1 MSIDD
6 QVDLGA
12 NDYSPEGKGSGF
24 EQFLSKPV
32 QRQYQPFGGQ
42 IQRKQSSVV
51 QPQYV
56 QPEIEE
62 APQSNYQDPF
72 DEGLDV
78 YDQTKKYHG
87 QISQFAREN
96 ERSAKHY
103 EKLYD
108 EFKENKFLPFY
119 KQFDEFGDFES
130 DDEYAASLDALYQN
144 DLKSSQEED
153 SFFGG
158 ESESKK
164 LAKARLGKYVGWNQ
178 PNGIRDQFLRLK
190 SEKERRRVV
199 ADQAKQEEYKLFES
213 LTSIPIPMREQ
224 MDQRLK
230 TRSAK
235 PRSKKAT
242 DQLLNG
248 FQFEAPIADMNT
260 GEIIN
265 LEKTDPRAK
274 TPGFIES
281 NTQRQQKRLEAAMR
295 GDIDGFMSR
304 RETVARDRQLR
315 DRGILFSQS
324 GLLDGRPVGLSR
336 KDVDLLDI
344 DEMKKLG
351 IKEYKGVPIEQA
363 FNDLGGEESLNMA
376 KVMQAVRGSYSN
388 YEDAQINWL
397 TNGRKASDKAAMESS
412 KAAFDKSI
420 QLAAEFGLTDEVVE
434 QTEKKGFF
442 SRMSESIANAFRRGL
457 KMNEMSEYS
466 YDFFTNAADQS
477 DFEKFI
483 EISEELGEIPTSS
496 AAKKFQQYKSKGFWD
511 SVSNLLFD
519 NAEAI
524 PELFV
529 ESLSSFLPAYV
540 RTGFKTIPGA
550 AAVGGAAGL
559 AGGPLAPVTVTG
571 GAVSGATLAARA
583 NWGVASFVLE
593 YSGMI
598 LEGMQELNI
607 DYKNPKVFAAAW
619 NNEITR
625 DAIKEKALKKGLPI
639 ALLDSISGLMGSRVA
654 AALHHGGNAIKGGK
668 LIDGA
673 AWKRSKQTYPKFT
686 AFQRAGN
693 AGLEVGTDAALGMG
707 GEFLGQA
714 WSKEPGEGWDHNA
727 IVAEGIIGLGPG
739 LLGGGYQV
747 ASTRNLDL
755 TSTPFDYENVENT
768 ETGKTGIVNLAG
780 FRNKFNSFN
789 NAQAAASHVVNEG
802 NFETAEEQ
810 ENANSVLTDLMARLY
825 ELNPK
830 AMTDLKIV
838 VADRTPFSDKEME
851 GSFHED
857 GERTGTYA
865 IYLNRNKIGKDPLGV
880 FLHES
885 GHLARKLML
894 SSEELM
900 GLYESLG
907 IDAQKDAFTQ
917 YTLKIPD
924 QKYSQ
929 LNEAQKAQVDRAWN
943 DKRMTPAIRAEEWF
957 SYQWASLLAG
967 RNIDSSVKTEYQ
979 NFLTKVLHPSME
991 KFMGGKTTGGT
1002 KEQQF
1007 RLNQKILQS
1016 MGYSTNGYSKQSTPR
1031 FGEYYNERP
1040 GMAKKFLNKEIA
1052 LQQMGDDEALN
1063 FLMRKV
1069 MIIAQKEGKARAKQV
1084 AEAVNKMLDKKILPT
1099 DMSAYTKLELE
1110 EMATPIAEGRVAAED
1125 AVKTAEVYEKL
1136 EGADAQEGVK
1146 QLLEIEETKPRE
1158 GSKEK
1163 PKPILDEKGRVKPVK
1178 KAVESEVT
1186 PKVDL
1191 SEKEKL
1197 TNQVKATKTRKVA
1210 KIEKDVDRAQEQLE
1224 ARVIPVQYLMPGA
1237 EIIEKG
1243 DKFELK
1249 IRQPGTRKPRAPR
1262 LFDTKAEAEKAQKEF
1277 FTQELKN
1284 LKDISK
1290 KVSDIQ
1296 KLAMDETAF
1305 NKKSTE
1311 VKKKLL
1317 EELESEGSA
1326 VSERDISHSQIIA
1339 EMMGLN
1345 SLMDGAIFSSAL
1357 AAFDLADVSSGKAP
1371 DGQRVVEAFAKYEQ
1385 QVAFAV
1391 GSIDTRIAE
1400 LETRKEFLNLEKQRL
1415 NGGITQ
1421 KAFDQ
1426 KVKALGSAQ
1435 DKKGSLPPGKW
1446 VVVFRGPQGNW
1457 KKWKDGKWV
1466 NAPKL
1471 DDNKFVR
1478 KRLDPKVYGYVKADK
1493 EAASKALNEKQRNF
1507 ISFWREPDNQ
1517 SKTPAKKTAPK
1528 PKPKAEAPKAKA
1540 DTKAIDAEIS
1550 EIDKKLTMLREYR
1563 DAIEPEKATI
1573 DWMDVPHLNYHKFID
1588 PDGDTNAFPTKKNGK
1603 RVKKNFERYT
1613 LGQLASLDRKSDI
1626 WMVYGRPGRE
1636 TIEKLD
1642 GLSDSQAY
1650 LFKYTNW
1657 RLNSPEPEAKAEGQ
1671 KPNVEVDPGPMI
1683 DPTSSSEKTFER
1695 NGEQVRLEIDVNGRA
1710 VLYGADNRAL
1720 NIIKNDLD
1728 ALVLEKF
1735 GKTAKDIAKD
1745 LKGVPTKPKFMDP
1758 ISEKE
1763 WSSFTKTGKVS
1774 NERLKDIVKK
1784 YTQGVKTTPE
1794 EVQIFTDMHEDRDK
1808 LLAQLQKDPTSL
1820 GSGID
1825 QSFNPFAYGRKMT
1838 DKLDWFG
1845 NKTVKE
1851 YTEMLDAVRASA
1863 ALPETIG
1870 GRRYK
1875 EGDRIFMQSEN
1886 GTSVAAMM
1894 LFRLKEQDKADGIN
1908 NRNITS
1914 GELSRLTLSEMSVY
1928 ELATGRS
1935 LEILDDRDIRGSK
1948 QQRYH
1953 QLIERRAHEMTKDIA
1968 EYEKLIKDMEEGS
1981 EQRAGAE
1988 RSVTRLRQQLKALFF
2003 DYDEP
2008 GSFQGEETGGFFPQL
2023 HGGKQWSQSLTEYFF
2038 YQEKAEAV
2046 KKIIG
2051 IWAEDIASEQGP
2063 GVGRTKKETL
2073 SKDPAWSSSV
2083 EAWNKLEPAKKAAL
2097 RNNLYSVVRELK
2109 KDESITEEDIL
2120 KAKEEFE
2127 KLQKEA
2133 QKSYEEQY
2141 EAKTAEETA
2150 QAAKEWGTSVTSPDD
2165 YEFFAQGEKATS
2177 TVKAGNGHGAFARG
2191 SADEGVDVL
2200 SLFAKGRADKFDPER
2215 VTFGT
2220 GSGSEQA
2227 NPDLAR
2233 DLERRLDEAIV
2244 KKSFEVMQD
2253 EKYQDIPLFEITR
2266 ADGQKLKVK
2275 RVKGLWKK
2283 ANGHVIDQE
2292 TEKIAR
2298 EDFIKNKPEL
2308 INEIR
2313 NVMVAQD
2320 SMGTVGVSSG
2330 NSVSP
2335 AQFVRYLLDNIG
2347 KKKGK
2352 AGLKQALLALQYTPS
2367 SEVDNGMLKQL
2378 PGGPAGGILPY
2389 VWNDFMLEVYK
2400 LLKIEKDFE
2409 FVPAPD
2415 PKKSGWKNQSEEIER
2430 TITENGK
2437 TRRISEPN
2445 TLWKNGYPDVDAMV
2459 KQVQP
2464 VIQAVYDAGRVMLAV
2479 GRGFDEEESS
2489 KNSLN
2494 ASNVLQQ
2501 DPTIHTSSF
2510 ESFIKSDAPEGS
2522 MDNQET
2528 DSVVNK
2534 DQAKTVQVEEEETAS
2549 DEDLKKLGDDDLIP
2563 QSFSTQNDPIS
2574 QKLEGTETMRK
2585 LFELKKGGKELTLN
2599 KVLKEFRTDERL
2611 WNAFGMPMPPQKDYL
2626 VYKWA
2631 KALKK
2636 HPNYP
2641 KFKARVLG
2649 SDTQALGSSF
2659 SPSTKNKVLKLLA
2672 PRNLNRLFVENGLE
2686 DEMSDDGN
2694 YYDSKGDIIPLE
2706 TPSSLRNLLNLCLS
2720 TMSGTIEKAKNL
2732 GLKARPGHIIAKN
2745 PAIEDTYIDHAVAL
2759 VTIDG
2764 VEYVVDDPQTNFLK
2778 GGVTVPTPEEIA
2790 WEAGMIDLIE
2800 EKFDEMVAEDEYLSN
2815 ALTAKELKKRRKE
2828 YLDKNWPQ
2836 ERGGVQLKDKFE
2848 PYLIPLTAK
2857 ALKKEYGKEAM
2868 NIPGFWQPMNVSFVE
2883 VPRLVKGDGPLKES
2897 TYGITS
2903 LGSSYALSSGI
2914 PTDYMQSSVLLTKMA
2929 NKVGFDDDGRDQLKE
2944 FWEKKKAMFKSGDL
2958 VSSFIDQSRAG
2969 TKFISDALKDMGVT
2983 DQKLLDS
2990 LDVRGLWHLYYGKT
3004 DEQIKTA
3011 NLRYFEP
3018 IRDAL
3023 NDHGITLEQFGE
3035 YLIARVA
3042 PSRNKHLKSLYVE
3055 LMNDAKDEDTK
3066 NEIKEMLERRGE
3078 SLSGVSTEVAIQV
3091 VQKMEADEAFMNFLK
3106 DEREPLQKFYDM
3118 NRESIDIRATSQLIQ
3133 KTEALDEVTAMVQ
3146 ASSSF
3151 NWKKDGGSKI
3161 MYMRN
3166 GKEDNYSY
3174 APMQGFE
3181 GAQETQKLY
3190 DNEEAYEVLGKSS
3203 SASGRAWDQ
3212 PKNKFLFKG
3221 AFGRRE
3227 DTLGPNPEMV
3237 FAVSQDQY
3245 FQSGIRGAKNE
3256 VSNSFGA
3263 AFELFRAVAYHNSKE
3278 VSGLPLV
3285 ELPDQI
3291 KDIIEKDPS
3300 VIESTREMFE
3310 GKDAI
3315 FEKDF
3320 NPIQT
3325 KKDYKI
3331 STKAITVDGE
3341 EVEGF
3346 KMVTREINTEFQ
3358 NDTHVF
3364 VYRKNGVP
3372 QYIKFRKNL
3381 AGSRVARSVKNLRYE
3396 ALPTFLKG
3404 VNSVTRFMASMFTS
3418 KNPAFMIPNFIR
3430 DLGTM
3435 FIHLTEDDKK
3445 QFVKA
3450 AFNPKRLGGFIK
3462 HITLAERKNFK
3473 GDIIELDPGELT
3485 SEEYAKKL
3493 IKDGDYAKVYQL
3505 AKASGAKVGYFRHKS
3520 IPELI
3525 DEMKADTGKSRKG
3538 ARKKWNSFVNYLD
3551 TVNTALE
3558 NSIRMSAFA
3567 SAIEAGFTTHQAAVI
3582 SRNVTVDF
3590 NQKGELTQTMG
3601 ALFVFFGASMNS
3613 MHRMMSTF
3621 KKRTP
3626 QERKKLI
3633 IGIAGASFALNIFNR
3648 LMDDD
3653 DEEPLPDYDTISEFR
3668 RDTMAIVGDPRDKNT
3683 GYFGVPLPLG
3693 YNMFWTLGQTA
3704 GDVFA
3709 KYVMGRGGAGAV
3721 DFLTRNLNATLNG
3734 FNPIGGS
3741 TLATAMIPTVG
3752 KPMAELWANQNFMG
3766 MPIRNEDRP
3775 YEAVK
3780 PAHMMDPKRTQEHW
3794 TALSEGL
3801 NSLLGGS
3808 DQVKGSVGGMLGSQP
3823 LKGLEGTDLKFDI
3836 SGSQMEHLL
3845 LGYAGGPGQIINMM
3859 FGSLVFPAFSE
3870 EKDYGTYDPNKMPI
3884 ANRFYR
3890 SSTHGSRVKNLY
3902 YQVREANKIAERATK
3917 AAKIAGPKQFAEAN
3931 RNMRDLL
3938 ALSGNIKYT
3947 DAFKKKIATHKAKV
3961 ESSKSLTQDQKLQR
3975 IAQLEQK
3982 EHAAFVKVIKKAQS
3996 LGIS

>member
-1069 MIIAQKEGKARAKQV
+1069 MIIAQTEGKARAKQV

-2631 KALKK
+2631 KGIKE
-2636 HPNYP
+2636 HPKYP

-2649 SDTQALGSSF
+2649 SDTQA
-2659 SPSTKNKVLKLLA
+2659 
-2672 PRNLNRLFVENGLE
+2672 
-2686 DEMSDDGN
+2686 
-2694 YYDSKGDIIPLE
+2694 
-2706 TPSSLRNLLNLCLS
+2706 
-2720 TMSGTIEKAKNL
+2720 
-2732 GLKARPGHIIAKN
+2732 
-2745 PAIEDTYIDHAVAL
+2745 
-2759 VTIDG
+2759 
-2764 VEYVVDDPQTNFLK
+2764 
-2778 GGVTVPTPEEIA
+2778 
-2790 WEAGMIDLIE
+2790 
-2800 EKFDEMVAEDEYLSN
+2800 
-2815 ALTAKELKKRRKE
+2815 
-2828 YLDKNWPQ
+2828 
-2836 ERGGVQLKDKFE
+2836 
-2848 PYLIPLTAK
+2848 
-2857 ALKKEYGKEAM
+2857 
-2868 NIPGFWQPMNVSFVE
+2868 
-2883 VPRLVKGDGPLKES
+2883 
-2897 TYGITS
+2897 

>member
-1 MSIDD
+1 
-6 QVDLGA
+6 
-12 NDYSPEGKGSGF
+12 
-24 EQFLSKPV
+24 
-32 QRQYQPFGGQ
+32 
-42 IQRKQSSVV
+42 
-51 QPQYV
+51 
-56 QPEIEE
+56 
-62 APQSNYQDPF
+62 
-72 DEGLDV
+72 
-78 YDQTKKYHG
+78 
-87 QISQFAREN
+87 
-96 ERSAKHY
+96 
-103 EKLYD
+103 
-108 EFKENKFLPFY
+108 
-119 KQFDEFGDFES
+119 
-130 DDEYAASLDALYQN
+130 
-144 DLKSSQEED
+144 
-153 SFFGG
+153 
-158 ESESKK
+158 
-164 LAKARLGKYVGWNQ
+164 
-178 PNGIRDQFLRLK
+178 
-190 SEKERRRVV
+190 
-199 ADQAKQEEYKLFES
+199 
-213 LTSIPIPMREQ
+213 
-224 MDQRLK
+224 
-230 TRSAK
+230 
-235 PRSKKAT
+235 
-242 DQLLNG
+242 
-248 FQFEAPIADMNT
+248 
-260 GEIIN
+260 
-265 LEKTDPRAK
+265 
-274 TPGFIES
+274 
-281 NTQRQQKRLEAAMR
+281 
-295 GDIDGFMSR
+295 
-304 RETVARDRQLR
+304 
-315 DRGILFSQS
+315 
-324 GLLDGRPVGLSR
+324 
-336 KDVDLLDI
+336 
-344 DEMKKLG
+344 
-351 IKEYKGVPIEQA
+351 
-363 FNDLGGEESLNMA
+363 
-376 KVMQAVRGSYSN
+376 
-388 YEDAQINWL
+388 
-397 TNGRKASDKAAMESS
+397 
-412 KAAFDKSI
+412 
-420 QLAAEFGLTDEVVE
+420 
-434 QTEKKGFF
+434 
-442 SRMSESIANAFRRGL
+442 
-457 KMNEMSEYS
+457 
-466 YDFFTNAADQS
+466 
-477 DFEKFI
+477 
-483 EISEELGEIPTSS
+483 
-496 AAKKFQQYKSKGFWD
+496 
-511 SVSNLLFD
+511 
-519 NAEAI
+519 
-524 PELFV
+524 
-529 ESLSSFLPAYV
+529 
-540 RTGFKTIPGA
+540 
-550 AAVGGAAGL
+550 
-559 AGGPLAPVTVTG
+559 
-571 GAVSGATLAARA
+571 
-583 NWGVASFVLE
+583 
-593 YSGMI
+593 
-598 LEGMQELNI
+598 
-607 DYKNPKVFAAAW
+607 
-619 NNEITR
+619 
-625 DAIKEKALKKGLPI
+625 
-639 ALLDSISGLMGSRVA
+639 
-654 AALHHGGNAIKGGK
+654 
-668 LIDGA
+668 
-673 AWKRSKQTYPKFT
+673 
-686 AFQRAGN
+686 
-693 AGLEVGTDAALGMG
+693 
-707 GEFLGQA
+707 
-714 WSKEPGEGWDHNA
+714 
-727 IVAEGIIGLGPG
+727 
-739 LLGGGYQV
+739 
-747 ASTRNLDL
+747 
-755 TSTPFDYENVENT
+755 
-768 ETGKTGIVNLAG
+768 
-780 FRNKFNSFN
+780 
-789 NAQAAASHVVNEG
+789 
-802 NFETAEEQ
+802 
-810 ENANSVLTDLMARLY
+810 
-825 ELNPK
+825 
-830 AMTDLKIV
+830 
-838 VADRTPFSDKEME
+838 
-851 GSFHED
+851 
-857 GERTGTYA
+857 
-865 IYLNRNKIGKDPLGV
+865 
-880 FLHES
+880 
-885 GHLARKLML
+885 
-894 SSEELM
+894 
-900 GLYESLG
+900 
-907 IDAQKDAFTQ
+907 
-917 YTLKIPD
+917 
-924 QKYSQ
+924 
-929 LNEAQKAQVDRAWN
+929 
-943 DKRMTPAIRAEEWF
+943 
-957 SYQWASLLAG
+957 
-967 RNIDSSVKTEYQ
+967 
-979 NFLTKVLHPSME
+979 
-991 KFMGGKTTGGT
+991 
-1002 KEQQF
+1002 
-1007 RLNQKILQS
+1007 
-1016 MGYSTNGYSKQSTPR
+1016 
-1031 FGEYYNERP
+1031 
-1040 GMAKKFLNKEIA
+1040 
-1052 LQQMGDDEALN
+1052 
-1063 FLMRKV
+1063 
-1069 MIIAQKEGKARAKQV
+1069 
-1084 AEAVNKMLDKKILPT
+1084 
-1099 DMSAYTKLELE
+1099 
-1110 EMATPIAEGRVAAED
+1110 
-1125 AVKTAEVYEKL
+1125 
-1136 EGADAQEGVK
+1136 
-1146 QLLEIEETKPRE
+1146 
-1158 GSKEK
+1158 
-1163 PKPILDEKGRVKPVK
+1163 
-1178 KAVESEVT
+1178 
-1186 PKVDL
+1186 
-1191 SEKEKL
+1191 
-1197 TNQVKATKTRKVA
+1197 
-1210 KIEKDVDRAQEQLE
+1210 
-1224 ARVIPVQYLMPGA
+1224 
-1237 EIIEKG
+1237 
-1243 DKFELK
+1243 
-1249 IRQPGTRKPRAPR
+1249 
-1262 LFDTKAEAEKAQKEF
+1262 
-1277 FTQELKN
+1277 
-1284 LKDISK
+1284 
-1290 KVSDIQ
+1290 
-1296 KLAMDETAF
+1296 
-1305 NKKSTE
+1305 
-1311 VKKKLL
+1311 
-1317 EELESEGSA
+1317 
-1326 VSERDISHSQIIA
+1326 
-1339 EMMGLN
+1339 
-1345 SLMDGAIFSSAL
+1345 
-1357 AAFDLADVSSGKAP
+1357 
-1371 DGQRVVEAFAKYEQ
+1371 
-1385 QVAFAV
+1385 
-1391 GSIDTRIAE
+1391 
-1400 LETRKEFLNLEKQRL
+1400 
-1415 NGGITQ
+1415 
-1421 KAFDQ
+1421 
-1426 KVKALGSAQ
+1426 
-1435 DKKGSLPPGKW
+1435 
-1446 VVVFRGPQGNW
+1446 
-1457 KKWKDGKWV
+1457 
-1466 NAPKL
+1466 
-1471 DDNKFVR
+1471 
-1478 KRLDPKVYGYVKADK
+1478 
-1493 EAASKALNEKQRNF
+1493 
-1507 ISFWREPDNQ
+1507 
-1517 SKTPAKKTAPK
+1517 
-1528 PKPKAEAPKAKA
+1528 
-1540 DTKAIDAEIS
+1540 
-1550 EIDKKLTMLREYR
+1550 
-1563 DAIEPEKATI
+1563 
-1573 DWMDVPHLNYHKFID
+1573 
-1588 PDGDTNAFPTKKNGK
+1588 
-1603 RVKKNFERYT
+1603 
-1613 LGQLASLDRKSDI
+1613 
-1626 WMVYGRPGRE
+1626 
-1636 TIEKLD
+1636 
-1642 GLSDSQAY
+1642 
-1650 LFKYTNW
+1650 
-1657 RLNSPEPEAKAEGQ
+1657 
-1671 KPNVEVDPGPMI
+1671 
-1683 DPTSSSEKTFER
+1683 
-1695 NGEQVRLEIDVNGRA
+1695 
-1710 VLYGADNRAL
+1710 
-1720 NIIKNDLD
+1720 
-1728 ALVLEKF
+1728 
-1735 GKTAKDIAKD
+1735 
-1745 LKGVPTKPKFMDP
+1745 
-1758 ISEKE
+1758 
-1763 WSSFTKTGKVS
+1763 
-1774 NERLKDIVKK
+1774 
-1784 YTQGVKTTPE
+1784 
-1794 EVQIFTDMHEDRDK
+1794 
-1808 LLAQLQKDPTSL
+1808 
-1820 GSGID
+1820 
-1825 QSFNPFAYGRKMT
+1825 
-1838 DKLDWFG
+1838 
-1845 NKTVKE
+1845 
-1851 YTEMLDAVRASA
+1851 
-1863 ALPETIG
+1863 
-1870 GRRYK
+1870 
-1875 EGDRIFMQSEN
+1875 MQSEN

-1953 QLIERRAHEMTKDIA
+1953 QLIERRAHEMTKDIE

-1988 RSVTRLRQQLKALFF
+1988 RSVARLRQQLKAIFF
-2003 DYDEP
+2003 DYDEL
-2008 GSFQGEETGGFFPQL
+2008 GAFQGEETGGFFPQL

-2051 IWAEDIASEQGP
+2051 IWAEDIASDQGP

-2150 QAAKEWGTSVTSPDD
+2150 QAAKEWGASVTSPED
-2165 YEFFAQGEKATS
+2165 YEFFAQGETATS

-2352 AGLKQALLALQYTPS
+2352 DGLKDALLALQFTPS
-2367 SEVDNGMLKQL
+2367 SQVDDGNFKQL

-2430 TITENGK
+2430 TINLSPVWSSESSYKKGDQVNYNNDDYTAQEDISAGVVPSNQAPWKRTIRK
-2437 TRRISEPN
+2437 TDRVPEPN

-2534 DQAKTVQVEEEETAS
+2534 DQAKTVQVEEETAS

-2599 KVLKEFRTDERL
+2599 QVAKEFLTDEVL
-2611 WNAFGMPMPPQKDYL
+2611 WNAFDMPMPQKKYL

-2631 KALKK
+2631 KGIKE

-2649 SDTQALGSSF
+2649 SDTQALGS
-2659 SPSTKNKVLKLLA
+2659 
-2672 PRNLNRLFVENGLE
+2672 G
-2686 DEMSDDGN
+2686 
-2694 YYDSKGDIIPLE
+2694 
-2706 TPSSLRNLLNLCLS
+2706 
-2720 TMSGTIEKAKNL
+2720 
-2732 GLKARPGHIIAKN
+2732 
-2745 PAIEDTYIDHAVAL
+2745 
-2759 VTIDG
+2759 
-2764 VEYVVDDPQTNFLK
+2764 
-2778 GGVTVPTPEEIA
+2778 
-2790 WEAGMIDLIE
+2790 
-2800 EKFDEMVAEDEYLSN
+2800 
-2815 ALTAKELKKRRKE
+2815 
-2828 YLDKNWPQ
+2828 
-2836 ERGGVQLKDKFE
+2836 
-2848 PYLIPLTAK
+2848 
-2857 ALKKEYGKEAM
+2857 
-2868 NIPGFWQPMNVSFVE
+2868 
-2883 VPRLVKGDGPLKES
+2883 
-2897 TYGITS
+2897 
-2903 LGSSYALSSGI
+2903 YALSSGI
-2914 PTDYMQSSVLLTKMA
+2914 PTDYMQSSILLTKMA
-2929 NKVGFDDDGRDQLKE
+2929 NKVGFDNEGKDQLKE
-2944 FWEKKKAMFKSGDL
+2944 FWEKKKDMFKSGDL
-2958 VSSFIDQSRAG
+2958 MSSFMDQSRSG

-3011 NLRYFEP
+3011 GLRYFEP

-3023 NDHGITLEQFGE
+3023 NDHGITNEQFGE
-3035 YLIARVA
+3035 YFIARVI
-3042 PSRNKHLKSLYVE
+3042 PSRNKHLKSLYAE
-3055 LMNDAKDEDTK
+3055 LMNDAKDEDAK
-3066 NEIKEMLERRGE
+3066 NEIKEMLEKRGD

-3190 DNEEAYEVLGKSS
+3190 DSEEAYEVLGKSS

-3221 AFGRRE
+3221 AFGRKE

-3263 AFELFRAVAYHNSKE
+3263 AFELFRAVAYHNSKD

-3331 STKAITVDGE
+3331 STKSITVDGE

-3358 NDTHVF
+3358 NDSHVF

-3404 VNSVTRFMASMFTS
+3404 VQSVTRFMASMFTS

-3538 ARKKWNSFVNYLD
+3538 VRKKWNSFVNYLD

-3601 ALFVFFGASMNS
+3601 SLFVFFGASMNS

-3633 IGIAGASFALNIFNR
+3633 LGIAGASFALNIFNR

-3808 DQVKGSVGGMLGSQP
+3808 DQVKGSAGGMFGSQP

-3931 RNMRDLL
+3931 KNMRDLL

-3947 DAFKKKIATHKAKV
+3947 DAFKKKIATHKAKI